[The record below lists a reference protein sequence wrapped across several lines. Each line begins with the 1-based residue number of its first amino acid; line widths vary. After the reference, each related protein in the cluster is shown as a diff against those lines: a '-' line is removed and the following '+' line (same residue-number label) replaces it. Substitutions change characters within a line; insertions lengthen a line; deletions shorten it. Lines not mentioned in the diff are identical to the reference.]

1 MMTPVQSPQP
11 MANRQSYFV
20 ENQAHSLLVDT
31 EMPYDNEGYG
41 SPATPPLSTSGSIV
55 SSPGSCE
62 VLQTPLNPMFSGLEF
77 EEIKEEVDLQ
87 EQLNGFAWSNNG
99 SASPVTPIYLP
110 SQQQLPSKPS
120 LSSHASDIASVPA
133 SHSPSPAPY
142 TPAEKADFCDPRTLT
157 VSVSANPTLA
167 PSYHTLPT
175 LCGGEEEDH
184 GFGLSLREP
193 LKAATPAAPFSFDT
207 AVPDSLP
214 AFTELSDLDSDC
226 GDFTGLINFNGSDF
240 KRPRTC
246 SSAASLND
254 SFGSQDVDGVDPLTL
269 LPTPDHSDED
279 SDCQRPA
286 KKVKKEAET
295 AVPIM
300 TMAATDAESNAS
312 PPASPESPEAQDSPS
327 GSQDGDDTSGSASSQ
342 SNVIA
347 GPPPQHRRGRKQ
359 SLTEDPTKQFKCDIC
374 NRKFRRQEHL
384 KRHHRSLHTH
394 DKPFKCDECGK
405 TFSRSD
411 NLSQHQRTHG
421 SGSIQLDVLDSGMTL
436 PMAHGPFDY
445 GRVLFSIGAE
455 LPGSDLS
462 SEEDGSPKKN
472 KRKREDGAEM

>member
-1 MMTPVQSPQP
+1 
-11 MANRQSYFV
+11 MAARQSYFP
-20 ENQAHSLLVDT
+20 EMQSHGLLVDT
-31 EMPYDNEGYG
+31 EALCDGERYG

-99 SASPVTPIYLP
+99 SASPVTPVYLP
-110 SQQQLPSKPS
+110 SQQLPGKPS
-120 LSSHASDIASVPA
+120 LSSHASDIASAPS
-133 SHSPSPAPY
+133 SHSPSPPPF

-157 VSVSANPTLA
+157 VPASANPTLA

-175 LCGGEEEDH
+175 LCGPEEEEH
-184 GFGLSLREP
+184 AFGLPPREP
-193 LKAATPAAPFSFDT
+193 LESAVPTPSFSFDP
-207 AVPDSLP
+207 AIPDGLP

-226 GDFTGLINFNGSDF
+226 GDFTGLINFNGGDF

-246 SSAASLND
+246 SSAPSLHD
-254 SFGSQDVDGVDPLTL
+254 SFCSQDADEVDPLSL
-269 LPTPDHSDED
+269 LPTPDQSDED
-279 SDCQRPA
+279 SDNQRPA
-286 KKVKKEAET
+286 KKAKKETKTMSQAMAT
-295 AVPIM
+295 A
-300 TMAATDAESNAS
+300 AADADADASNTS
-312 PPASPESPEAQDSPS
+312 PPASPESPAEQDSPC
-327 GSQDGDDTSGSASSQ
+327 GSQNGDGVSASTSSQ

-394 DKPFKCDECGK
+394 DKPFKCEECGK

-421 SGSIQLDVLDSGMTL
+421 SGSIQLDVLDNGMAL
-436 PMAHGPFDY
+436 PMASDPFGY
-445 GRVLFSIGAE
+445 GRMLFSIGAE
-455 LPGSDLS
+455 LPGSDMS

-472 KRKREDGAEM
+472 KRKREGGVEM